1 MKAGQSGAVEGNEQP
16 TVRKRK
22 AIVTPMGERGQE
34 QPLRSDDL
42 RASVA
47 ARAYFL
53 YERRGSAD
61 GYDLEDWLEA
71 ERGVLTK

>member
-1 MKAGQSGAVEGNEQP
+1 MKAGRSGAVEGNGQP

-22 AIVTPMGERGQE
+22 AIVTPKGESGQE

-53 YERRGSAD
+53 YERRGYAD